1 MTRSVRSLLA
11 RTLTFAIAATVLAA
25 PLRAQQPATPAP
37 DNGPKVGDMAP
48 DFTLPG
54 ATKAGVTAQPIKLS
68 SLKGQTVVIAF
79 FPRVRTSGCTAQMN
93 SYRDQYATLFNGGKG
108 VTVLAV
114 STDSASQQASWA
126 TEANFPVT
134 FVSDVA
140 GTLGT
145 PYDVM
150 VERNGQKFMR
160 RVLFVVG
167 PDGRIKHVMRPFR
180 ELAADSYTELKA
192 AVEKASAGK

>member
-1 MTRSVRSLLA
+1 MST
-11 RTLTFAIAATVLAA
+11 A
-25 PLRAQQPATPAP
+25 PLPLLRRALVSAAALALLSPAAAAQQPATPAP

-54 ATKAGVTAQPIKLS
+54 ATKDGVTAQPIKLS
-68 SLKGQTVVIAF
+68 SLRGQTVVIAF

-108 VTVLAV
+108 VTVLAI
-114 STDSASQQASWA
+114 STDSATQQASWA
-126 TEANFPVT
+126 KDSDFPVT
-134 FVSDVA
+134 FVSDLA
-140 GTLGT
+140 GSLGA

-167 PDGRIKHVMRPFR
+167 PDGRVKHVMRPFR
-180 ELAADSYTELKA
+180 ELAADSYVELKD
-192 AVEKASAGK
+192 AVAKAGAK

>member
-1 MTRSVRSLLA
+1 MS
-11 RTLTFAIAATVLAA
+11 IA
-25 PLRAQQPATPAP
+25 PLPLLRRALVSAAALALLSPAAAAQQPATPAP

-54 ATKAGVTAQPIKLS
+54 ATKDGVTAQPIKLS
-68 SLKGQTVVIAF
+68 SLRGQTVVIAF

-108 VTVLAV
+108 VTVLAI
-114 STDSASQQASWA
+114 STDSATQQASWA
-126 TEANFPVT
+126 KDSDFPVT
-134 FVSDVA
+134 FVSDLA
-140 GTLGT
+140 GSLGA

-167 PDGRIKHVMRPFR
+167 PDGRVKHVMRPFR
-180 ELAADSYTELKA
+180 ELAADSYVELKD
-192 AVEKASAGK
+192 AVAKAGAK

>member
-1 MTRSVRSLLA
+1 MTRSLRSPIA
-11 RTLTFAIAATVLAA
+11 RAFTFALAATLVAA
-25 PLRAQQPATPAP
+25 PLRAQQPATSAP

-114 STDSASQQASWA
+114 STDSASQQA
-126 TEANFPVT
+126 
-134 FVSDVA
+134 
-140 GTLGT
+140 
-145 PYDVM
+145 
-150 VERNGQKFMR
+150 R
-160 RVLFVVG
+160 
-167 PDGRIKHVMRPFR
+167 
-180 ELAADSYTELKA
+180 
-192 AVEKASAGK
+192 